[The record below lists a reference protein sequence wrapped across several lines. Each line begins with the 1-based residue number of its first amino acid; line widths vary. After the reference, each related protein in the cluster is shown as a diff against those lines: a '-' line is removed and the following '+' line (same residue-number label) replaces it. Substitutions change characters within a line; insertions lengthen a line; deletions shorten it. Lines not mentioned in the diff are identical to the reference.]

1 MERAYQYLFT
11 GSVIFLAVLIFLCL
25 IRAIKGPRISDRI
38 VSINMI
44 GTMTMSIIS
53 ILAVFMKEEYLLDV
67 SIIYAMISFLSV
79 VVITKVYMGVY
90 NERKQKELQD
100 KKQLESAEKLEQQL
114 ESSFSKLEEK

>member
-1 MERAYQYLFT
+1 MELAYQYLFT